1 MIPPTQSNPA
11 PRFSPRMGGRPGRF
25 WHRRFSAVRGQTA
38 RHGGPWTP
46 CITRVPIQPNPVPRL
61 FPLDGREAGALFD
74 AVGSQRCVGRQPG
87 MAGYEHPISPVCR
100 PSRIQCPGFSLR
112 TGGRSGRFLTPS
124 VLRGAGADSP
134 VRRVM
139 DTPHHPCAPPT
150 ESSALALPAGREESG
165 RLLWGTALSQG
176 VLRDVPQ
183 YVIYSPARQR
193 AKNRQPLL
201 PAMGQGL
208 PVFVLGFLPHRGRGI
223 GGLVLVGLGPVV
235 QVQGV
240 VLGDVVA

>member
-1 MIPPTQSNPA
+1 MNTLYHSCT
-11 PRFSPRMGGRPGRF
+11 
-25 WHRRFSAVRGQTA
+25 V
-38 RHGGPWTP
+38 
-46 CITRVPIQPNPVPRL
+46 
-61 FPLDGREAGALFD
+61 
-74 AVGSQRCVGRQPG
+74 
-87 MAGYEHPISPVCR
+87 
-100 PSRIQCPGFSLR
+100 
-112 TGGRSGRFLTPS
+112 
-124 VLRGAGADSP
+124 
-134 VRRVM
+134 
-139 DTPHHPCAPPT
+139 PT

-193 AKNRQPLL
+193 AKNRQPLTHS
-201 PAMGQGL
+201 GKQGL